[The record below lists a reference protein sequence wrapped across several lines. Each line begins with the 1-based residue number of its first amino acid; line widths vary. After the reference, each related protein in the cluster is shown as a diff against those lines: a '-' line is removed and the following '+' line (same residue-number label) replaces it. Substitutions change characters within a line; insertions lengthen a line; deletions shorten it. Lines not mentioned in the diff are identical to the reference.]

1 MCLLFSQSA
10 GFRQRATCSMNCDVT
25 MGLHWKGPTC
35 EGHVLSIIS
44 RSKIIYFLLHLSNGY
59 VHWYILHDRSNTLS
73 YFFEISQL
81 FEQTSKNN
89 NEDDT
94 FNNNQY
100 LWTLEIDLL
109 HALDFASLSR
119 EKNIFF
125 HGYDDFRLFCE
136 TMKRIY
142 NWKFNWTR
150 NSSIW

>member
-1 MCLLFSQSA
+1 
-10 GFRQRATCSMNCDVT
+10 
-25 MGLHWKGPTC
+25 MGLHWKGPTR

-73 YFFEISQL
+73 YFFEISQF

-100 LWTLEIDLL
+100 LWRSIYYMPLTLPVYHEKKIYFFMVTTIFDYFVKQWKEFIIENSIELEIHRYDK
-109 HALDFASLSR
+109 
-119 EKNIFF
+119 EK
-125 HGYDDFRLFCE
+125 E
-136 TMKRIY
+136 KR
-142 NWKFNWTR
+142 
-150 NSSIW
+150 